1 MRNLTFLHK
10 LLRFSKVSSLGNQP
24 LSAYF
29 AAEADPW
36 EIAPPFR
43 ELLSRTSVR
52 FLKGT
57 VKSVAPLDREGVI
70 HAVGPGGTVRLG
82 SGEEIVY
89 DW

>member
-1 MRNLTFLHK
+1 MFLSWH
-10 LLRFSKVSSLGNQP
+10 RP
-24 LSAYF
+24 LSAHL